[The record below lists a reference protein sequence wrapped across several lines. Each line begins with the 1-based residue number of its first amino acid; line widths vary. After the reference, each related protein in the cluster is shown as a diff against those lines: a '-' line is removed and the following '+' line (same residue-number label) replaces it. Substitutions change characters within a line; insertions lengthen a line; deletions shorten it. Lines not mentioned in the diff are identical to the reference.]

1 MTGAQCAQYY
11 TDCSKKQESPSATH
25 SQDGPDMDLDLPA
38 EAIELQKLCQDFADK
53 EIEPYA
59 ESWSEEERFPSDV
72 FLKMGELDLT
82 GLLIPHEYGGTD
94 AGYVS
99 YVAAMEAIG
108 AADQSFAAAW
118 NAHSTIASL
127 PLAVF
132 GTEEQKKNWLTPL
145 ASGKKIGAF
154 GLTEPTAGSDA
165 AGIRTT
171 ARQDAGGW
179 LVNGAKMF
187 ITNAGTDVSLGV
199 TVLAVT
205 GINDDGSKRFG
216 TFFVPTGTD
225 GYTVGRPLR
234 KLGWHGMD
242 TRELIFDNCWIP
254 SENLIGDEG
263 NGLRQFLD
271 VLDGGRI
278 SVAALGLS
286 LAQEALNLASVHAT
300 QREQF
305 GRRLADFQ
313 AVQHKL
319 ADMATEVE
327 AARSLVYRA
336 AWLAD
341 SGRPFGK
348 EAAMAKLYASEVANR
363 AASASVQI
371 HGGYGYV
378 RESKIS
384 RFYADAKVLEIGE
397 GTSEIQRNVIARY
410 VTRSVRA

>member
-1 MTGAQCAQYY
+1 
-11 TDCSKKQESPSATH
+11 
-25 SQDGPDMDLDLPA
+25 
-38 EAIELQKLCQDFADK
+38 
-53 EIEPYA
+53 
-59 ESWSEEERFPSDV
+59 
-72 FLKMGELDLT
+72 
-82 GLLIPHEYGGTD
+82 
-94 AGYVS
+94 
-99 YVAAMEAIG
+99 
-108 AADQSFAAAW
+108 
-118 NAHSTIASL
+118 
-127 PLAVF
+127 
-132 GTEEQKKNWLTPL
+132 
-145 ASGKKIGAF
+145 
-154 GLTEPTAGSDA
+154 
-165 AGIRTT
+165 
-171 ARQDAGGW
+171 
-179 LVNGAKMF
+179 
-187 ITNAGTDVSLGV
+187 
-199 TVLAVT
+199 
-205 GINDDGSKRFG
+205 
-216 TFFVPTGTD
+216 
-225 GYTVGRPLR
+225 
-234 KLGWHGMD
+234 
-242 TRELIFDNCWIP
+242 
-254 SENLIGDEG
+254 
-263 NGLRQFLD
+263 
-271 VLDGGRI
+271 
-278 SVAALGLS
+278 S

>member
-1 MTGAQCAQYY
+1 
-11 TDCSKKQESPSATH
+11 
-25 SQDGPDMDLDLPA
+25 MDLDLPA
-38 EAIELQKLCQDFADK
+38 EALELQKLCRDFAER
-53 EIEPYA
+53 EIEPHA
-59 ESWSEEERFPSDV
+59 ASWSEEERFPSEV

-82 GLLIPHEYGGTD
+82 GLLVPAEYGGTA
-94 AGYVS
+94 AGYLT

-108 AADQSFAAAW
+108 AADQSLAACW

-127 PLAVF
+127 PLVAF
-132 GTEEQKKNWLTPL
+132 GTEEQKREWLTPL
-145 ASGKKIGAF
+145 AKGTHIGAF

-165 AGIRTT
+165 SGIRTT
-171 ARQDAGGW
+171 ARRDGDDWVIDGT
-179 LVNGAKMF
+179 KMF
-187 ITNAGTDVSLGV
+187 ITNAGTEISLGV
-199 TVLAVT
+199 TILAVT
-205 GINDDGSKRFG
+205 GTNADGGKRYG

-234 KLGWHGMD
+234 KLGWHAMD
-242 TRELIFDNCWIP
+242 SRELIFDNCRVP
-254 SENLIGDEG
+254 AGNLIGEEG

-278 SVAALGLS
+278 SVAALS
-286 LAQEALNLASVHAT
+286 LALAAEALELATAHAV

-305 GRRLADFQ
+305 GRPLSSFQ

-327 AARSLVYRA
+327 AARALVYRA

-341 SGRPFGK
+341 TGRPFGQA
-348 EAAMAKLYASEVANR
+348 AAMAKLYASEVANR
-363 AASASVQI
+363 AAGASVQI

-397 GTSEIQRNVIARY
+397 GTNEIQRNLIARNL
-410 VTRSVRA
+410 VRSATA